1 MKFSERAVTR
11 LENKL
16 RNFAESYGLSL
27 MCETDSRENVTHV
40 RFRDFPHGYDDKYT
54 VVWRDAHN
62 DTIAASNIIEHMS
75 NKYRLMGPIEAYSIK
90 KVHFNDPYTI
100 VLWKDG
106 TKTIVKTQ
114 NNEVYDAEKGLAMCI
129 SKKALGNKGNYYE
142 VFKEHTDKHPYVGMK
157 PEEYTKAEI
166 AYNRLVNCLH
176 DKKSTKTA
184 MAIAMEEAIGYLG
197 EVLDI

>member
-1 MKFSERAVTR
+1 MSFNYKSYTRYDKAPTFADLINEICERSDLKGSITTGY
-11 LENKL
+11 
-16 RNFAESYGLSL
+16 SYGEVKQAKKSPL
-27 MCETDSRENVTHV
+27 
-40 RFRDFPHGYDDKYT
+40 P
-54 VVWRDAHN
+54 
-62 DTIAASNIIEHMS
+62 
-75 NKYRLMGPIEAYSIK
+75 IK

-100 VLWKDG
+100 VIWNDG

-166 AYNRLVNCLH
+166 AYNRLVAVLNC
-176 DKKSTKTA
+176 KKVTKDVMTA
-184 MAIAMEEAIGYLG
+184 AIEEAVGYLG